1 MTYLCIQNKT
11 IRMRKVLLL
20 LITALLTA
28 FSSCSQKKMEE
39 KVQVIDTIPMM
50 VMQIQKCS
58 RLYTAEVHV
67 HKIITHDDQ
76 LKLSGSLF
84 KKTFNVEVPGSNR
97 KVAIPMDATLK
108 AYVDFTGFSSA
119 NVKRLGDKIEITLPD
134 PKVMLTGS
142 KIDHDGVKQYV
153 SLTRRNFNDAELT
166 QYEQQGRE
174 GIIRDIPEMNI
185 LEMARTSAAN
195 TLIPMLIDMG
205 FKEGNIKITFRKKF
219 TLDDLKNIVTEMK
232 G

>member
-1 MTYLCIQNKT
+1 
-11 IRMRKVLLL
+11 MRKVLLL

-28 FSSCSQKKMEE
+28 FSSCSQKKTEE

-108 AYVDFTGFSSA
+108 AYVDFTDFSAA

-134 PKVMLTGS
+134 PKVMLTSS
-142 KIDHDGVKQYV
+142 KIDHDGVKQFV

-174 GIIRDIPEMNI
+174 GIIRDIPGMNI

-219 TLDDLKNIVTEMK
+219 TIDDLKNIVTEVRS
-232 G
+232 